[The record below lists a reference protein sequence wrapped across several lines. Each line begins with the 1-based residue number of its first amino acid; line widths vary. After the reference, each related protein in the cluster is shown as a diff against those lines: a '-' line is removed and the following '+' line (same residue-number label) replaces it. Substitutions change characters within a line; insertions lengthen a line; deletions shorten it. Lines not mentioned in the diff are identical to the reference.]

1 MADLKDIPNV
11 VEEAL
16 VRALD
21 ARLPALREAIRTEV
35 MGALTPV
42 WDEVQEATRPNAQPA
57 GDAPTDV
64 LSAAVVSIY
73 DHSSQAD
80 ILRALL
86 DGVAQFVERSA
97 LLVHKAGNLNA
108 WQSRGF
114 DNDGAVKGFSLS
126 ASSGL
131 AGRAIEDREDV
142 SGAASEFDQGFVDAH
157 GNPASG
163 SATVFPL
170 IVRDRVAATIY
181 ADAGVRSGG
190 KADFS
195 AIRVL
200 VRAASS
206 RLEIIALRKSAGA
219 ETVAHEA
226 TETAVPV
233 EAPPPPAPAPKRD
246 VVAPEPAAPEMV
258 AGATAE
264 ITSLPP
270 EEQEIHKKAK
280 RFAKLLVDEIKLYNQ
295 AKVAEGRANKDLYH
309 RLREDIEKS
318 RATYDKRYGSTPAAN
333 GGYFNAEVIRILAD
347 NDLSTLGS
355 GFPQ

>member
-42 WDEVQEATRPNAQPA
+42 WDKVQEASRPNAQPA

-114 DNDGAVKGFSLS
+114 DNDGALKGFSLS
-126 ASSGL
+126 AASGL
-131 AGRAIEDREDV
+131 AGRAIEDKEDV

-181 ADAGVRSGG
+181 ADTGVRLGG
-190 KADFS
+190 KGDFS
-195 AIRVL
+195 AVRVL

-219 ETVAHEA
+219 ETVAHEP
-226 TETAVPV
+226 TETAAPV
-233 EAPPPPAPAPKRD
+233 EAPVPPPPAPKRD
-246 VVAPEPAAPEMV
+246 VAPEPAAPEMV
-258 AGATAE
+258 ADATAE
-264 ITSLPP
+264 IASLPP

-295 AKVAEGRANKDLYH
+295 AKVAEGRANKDLYQ

-318 RATYDKRYGSTPAAN
+318 RATYDKRYGSTPAAD

-347 NDLSTLGS
+347 NDPSTLGS